1 MSSFP
6 KLNFKNNGKGWG
18 PTSEPDKF
26 TVPYAPFKK
35 SDMIGR
41 AADFTTD
48 NSYYN
53 NRRNRSRE
61 PGNEAFDYQF
71 DEADANSFNL
81 VDTSKAKKQNLVLGH
96 LI

>member
-1 MSSFP
+1 MSSFANL
-6 KLNFKNNGKGWG
+6 KINNNEEGWG

-41 AADFTTD
+41 AADFTND
-48 NSYYN
+48 SSYYN
-53 NRRNRSRE
+53 NRRNRARG

-71 DEADANSFNL
+71 DEKDANSFNL
-81 VDTSKAKKQNLVLGH
+81 TKSEWDKLVSKCRWYN
-96 LI
+96 